1 MSENSIKLQVNDA
14 AYTQWS
20 YVNTESKEEIPN
32 TELPSPLANKW
43 FHNDIIDFSN
53 KENPQV
59 VKSPIRTESYI
70 PGVLILD
77 GNRTYGRTKNGKRLL
92 YKCIPDD
99 KHLPYFMVPYEI
111 KISFSKCYINKYVLF
126 RFDEWTTQHP
136 HGILVETL
144 GDVNKLEVFY
154 EYQLY
159 LKSLNSSLKEM
170 NDKINKMTKTKTLE
184 EYFKEIQYNKNYKIR
199 DTTIEPNP
207 PQIFTIDPNNTVDFD
222 DGLSIDVCPNTQD
235 ICVTVYI
242 TNVVFWLEL
251 FQLWNSFGNRIA
263 TIYLPDRRRPM
274 LPTILSES
282 LCSLKEGTKRFA
294 VAYHFYIKNGVIDDE
309 RTVIENVL
317 ISPYKNYVYEENALI
332 YQDKNYIQLI
342 EATSG
347 LDSHVKNSKEMVTY
361 WMIKTNTH
369 VAEYLFKNK
378 TGIFRVSK
386 YIRRTAGTVEEPEKS
401 ESEMNGYAKLT
412 KEERQYLE
420 YKVDAQSVSYSEGV
434 ELVHELLGKS
444 LYVRSTSVLRR
455 YEDVCN
461 TCMLMGLMGMEVGEV
476 MYKNVSR
483 EKERKVLRVE
493 SECKMMK
500 RTMEGV
506 SKVTGVVYGREK
518 LLDGRYK
525 YELYV
530 SGEGTKSVKVRE
542 YKEKYKK
549 YELRRYVDEKKGG
562 MKLRM
567 EFV

>member
-1 MSENSIKLQVNDA
+1 
-14 AYTQWS
+14 
-20 YVNTESKEEIPN
+20 
-32 TELPSPLANKW
+32 
-43 FHNDIIDFSN
+43 
-53 KENPQV
+53 
-59 VKSPIRTESYI
+59 
-70 PGVLILD
+70 
-77 GNRTYGRTKNGKRLL
+77 
-92 YKCIPDD
+92 
-99 KHLPYFMVPYEI
+99 
-111 KISFSKCYINKYVLF
+111 
-126 RFDEWTTQHP
+126 
-136 HGILVETL
+136 
-144 GDVNKLEVFY
+144 
-154 EYQLY
+154 
-159 LKSLNSSLKEM
+159 
-170 NDKINKMTKTKTLE
+170 
-184 EYFKEIQYNKNYKIR
+184 
-199 DTTIEPNP
+199 
-207 PQIFTIDPNNTVDFD
+207 
-222 DGLSIDVCPNTQD
+222 
-235 ICVTVYI
+235 VTVYI

-386 YIRRTAGTVEEPEKS
+386 YIRRTAGTDEEPEKS

-434 ELVHELLGKS
+434 ELGHELFSKS
-444 LYVRSTSVLRR
+444 VYVRSTSVLRR

-461 TCMLMGLMGMEVGEV
+461 QRVMLLGVGLVEEELLKVVRELERV
-476 MYKNVSR
+476 MLK
-483 EKERKVLRVE
+483 VE
-493 SECKMMK
+493 SECSMM
-500 RTMEGV
+500 RRLLEGESRV
-506 SKVTGVVYGREK
+506 KGLIYGKSKLK
-518 LLDGRYK
+518 DGRHR
-525 YELYV
+525 YEVYV
-530 SGEGTKSVKVRE
+530 AGEGTKVVKARE
-542 YKEKYKK
+542 EKEKYEK
-549 YELRRYVDEKKGG
+549 YEMRRYVEEKKGG
-562 MKLRM
+562 MKIRM
-567 EFV
+567 EFI